1 MMKNFKI
8 VFRKIKNDKSLSILK
23 LAGLILA
30 FSVAILLVG
39 NVAYQQSFDRFH
51 KGSEKI
57 YNVYIDEVYRG
68 TKDIY
73 GECPLAVGAYLK
85 DLFPEVENMVRT
97 KDNSDVVIAKENG
110 NAFNES
116 VLWTDPSFIDV
127 FSLDLLSGDKAS
139 FLQQSGGIYI
149 AKSLS
154 EKIFG
159 SLNPLG
165 EIIRVNDRDY
175 TIAGIFKDYPLNSHQ
190 KFTALLPLKD
200 YVHQYDSYN
209 WESTEFLTY
218 IKFQKETDPK
228 AFEVKIQRLVR
239 DYWIP
244 WLKTHYNLDYVFNS
258 DNSMKLKLLPL
269 SDIHLHGSFVSSFEK
284 ESNVSSIYISL
295 SVVLVLLFIAY
306 FNLMGFAF
314 SKGKKHQLQ
323 LNIKRFLGGTK
334 KDITLAFIFENMV
347 YTLFAFLI
355 ALGISVFLFSLN
367 LPILSGLSNIALT
380 TYAAPLAELLVF
392 AVLIAISCG
401 IILGFYF
408 NRTSLKTSVVKSAGY
423 SKFWLNRAMLITQI
437 ATSIVLIISITG
449 IYKQLKFIS
458 AFNPGINTKNVVI
471 INQAYK
477 IRDHYD
483 AFRNELKK
491 SPLIHEVACS
501 NSYPFNSMTTGSY
514 IPVDSPDQT
523 PYPFPYFRTATGFRG
538 VFNFKMDKGRWFSD
552 EMASDKDAII
562 LNQTAVREMG
572 FKDPIGKEFYSDLS
586 KTRKV
591 KVIGVVSDFNF
602 RSLHH
607 KIEPLLLTPLNKGDY
622 FRYVEI
628 KGNTPNRKIL
638 LAEVSKAW
646 DKVAGN
652 EYMNYFFLDDRMFVL
667 YEKETKTKRSVG
679 LFSLIAILISCFGLL
694 GTVLNITNEK
704 TKEIGIRKV
713 NGAKISEILT
723 MLNRDFVRWVAI
735 AFIIATPIAYYA
747 MSKWLENFAYKTSLS
762 WWIFVLA
769 GLLALGIALLTVS
782 WQSWKAA
789 TRNPVEALR
798 YE

>member
-1 MMKNFKI
+1 MNKFKI

-23 LAGLILA
+23 LAGLVLA
-30 FSVAILLVG
+30 FSVAILLVC
-39 NVAYQQSFDRFH
+39 NVAYQRSFDKFH
-51 KGSEKI
+51 KDSGRI

-85 DLFPEVENMVRT
+85 DLFPEVESMART

-110 NAFNES
+110 NAFKED
-116 VLWTDPSFIDV
+116 VLWTDPSFIDI

-139 FLQQSGGIYI
+139 FLVQPGRIYI

-165 EIIRVNDRDY
+165 ETIKVNDRDY
-175 TIAGIFKDYPLNSHQ
+175 TIAGIFNDYPLNSHH

-200 YVHQYDSYN
+200 YVNQYDSYN

-218 IKFQKETDPK
+218 IKFKKETNPK
-228 AFEVKIQRLVR
+228 AFEAKIQRLVS

-244 WLKTHYNLDYVFNS
+244 WLKVHYNLDYVLND
-258 DNSMKLKLLPL
+258 DNSMKLKLLPI

-284 ESNVSSIYISL
+284 ESNVSSIYISM
-295 SVVLVLLFIAY
+295 SIVLVLLFIAY

-334 KDITLAFIFENMV
+334 KDITLAFIIENLV
-347 YTLFAFLI
+347 YTLLAFLV
-355 ALGISVFLFSLN
+355 ALGISLFLLSLD
-367 LPILSGLSNIALT
+367 LPILIGLSKIAFT
-380 TYAAPLAELLVF
+380 TYVAPIAELLAF
-392 AVLIAISCG
+392 ACFVATTCG
-401 IILGFYF
+401 LVLGFHF
-408 NRTSLKTSVVKSAGY
+408 GRTTLKTNVVKSTGY
-423 SKFWLNRAMLITQI
+423 SMFWLNRAMLITQI
-437 ATSIVLIISITG
+437 AASIVLIISITG
-449 IYKQLKFIS
+449 IYKQLNFIS
-458 AFNPGINTKNVVI
+458 AFNLGIDTENVVI

-477 IRDHYD
+477 IRNHYD

-491 SPLIHEVACS
+491 SPLIQEVACS

-523 PYPFPYFRTATGFRG
+523 PYPFPYFQTDTGFQG
-538 VFNFKMDKGRWFSD
+538 VFNYKMNEGRWFTN
-552 EMASDKDAII
+552 EITSDKDAVI
-562 LNQTAVREMG
+562 LNQTAVKKMG
-572 FKDPIGKEFYSDLS
+572 FKNPVGKEFYSDLS

-591 KVIGVVSDFNF
+591 KVIGVVGDFNF

-607 KIEPLLLTPLNKGDY
+607 QVEPLLLTPLNKGDY
-622 FRYVEI
+622 YRYIEI
-628 KGNTPNRKIL
+628 KGNTSNRKIL
-638 LAEVSKAW
+638 LADISRAW
-646 DKVAGN
+646 NKVAGN
-652 EYMNYFFLDDRMFVL
+652 EYMNYSFLDDRMSVL
-667 YEKETKTKRSVG
+667 YEKELKARRSIG

-713 NGAKISEILT
+713 NGARVTEVLA
-723 MLNRDFVRWVAI
+723 MLNKDFVKWVAI
-735 AFIIATPIAYYA
+735 AFVIATPFAWYA
-747 MSKWLENFAYKTSLS
+747 MSKWLENFAYKTTLS
-762 WWIFVLA
+762 WWIFALA
-769 GLLALGIALLTVS
+769 GLLALAIALLTVS
-782 WQSWKAA
+782 WQSWRAA